1 MANRTY
7 HTRDVPIHGFKAR
20 EHPLYFTWSNMLARC
35 SNPKSVGYVNYG
47 LRGITV
53 DRHWF
58 HFENFAND
66 MYPKPNGQSTIERVD
81 NNKGYSKQ
89 NCRWASRTEQC
100 LNRRLFKNNTSGF
113 TGVVEIE
120 GRFEAR
126 FDFEHVRYKIGR
138 YSTASDAAEAREK
151 FINLFYED
159 MDAAVT
165 SISSPTT
172 RYDSKTKQ
180 RGVTPTQDGKF
191 IVRVTSK
198 GVRHYLG
205 VFSSI
210 SEAVDV
216 RDRFIA
222 SGA

>member
-7 HTRDVPIHGFKAR
+7 HTREVSVHGFKVR
-20 EHPLYFTWSNMLARC
+20 EHPLYTTWANMLARC
-35 SNPKSVGYVNYG
+35 TNPNNIGYENYG
-47 LRGITV
+47 GRGISV
-53 DRHWF
+53 DRHWH

-66 MYPKPNGQSTIERVD
+66 MHPKPNDQSTIERAD
-81 NNKGYSKQ
+81 NNKGYSKS

-120 GRFEAR
+120 CRFEAR

-138 YSTASDAAEAREK
+138 FASAAEAAKAREK
-151 FINLFYED
+151 FIDLFYKN
-159 MDAAVT
+159 MDEAVN
-165 SISSPTT
+165 SISTPTV
-172 RYDSKTKQ
+172 RYDSTTKQ
-180 RGVTPTQDGKF
+180 RGVTPTSDGKF
-191 IVRVTSK
+191 IVRVTVK

-205 VFSSI
+205 VFASI

-222 SGA
+222 SGT